1 MKKLKKIFVKVIFL
15 FLILMLMPINIS
27 SYATQEDILQSQSET
42 LNIKEFVSKANKYT
56 QDVFEGIDAGTLLN
70 EAISGKV
77 DNKTIFTRILAL
89 FGKEVKDTLK
99 IIGSIIVII
108 VIHSIFKSIS
118 DSLENKSISQ
128 ITYYVQYILIVTLIM
143 SNFADIINLAKTTI
157 QNLVG
162 FSYSLL
168 PILLT
173 LMMTTGSIA
182 SATAVQPVI
191 LFLITFIGNII
202 TTFLLPLILIGTAL
216 SIVSKVSDKV
226 QIDKLAKHF
235 KTSVVWVLGIVLT
248 IFVGVLS
255 LEGSLTSSVDGIT
268 AKTAKAAVSNFIP
281 VVGKILGDA
290 VDTVI
295 GCSNIL
301 KNAVGVVG
309 VIVVIGI
316 CIMPIIKLTILTITY
331 YIASAVCQP
340 IADSKII
347 SLLSGMGDTF
357 KVLLAMLISVSVM
370 LIIGITLVIKISN
383 SGLMYR

>member
-1 MKKLKKIFVKVIFL
+1 
-15 FLILMLMPINIS
+15 
-27 SYATQEDILQSQSET
+27 
-42 LNIKEFVSKANKYT
+42 
-56 QDVFEGIDAGTLLN
+56 
-70 EAISGKV
+70 
-77 DNKTIFTRILAL
+77 
-89 FGKEVKDTLK
+89 
-99 IIGSIIVII
+99 
-108 VIHSIFKSIS
+108 
-118 DSLENKSISQ
+118 
-128 ITYYVQYILIVTLIM
+128 M

-182 SATAVQPVI
+182 SASAVQPVL

-226 QIDKLAKHF
+226 QIDKLSKYF

-301 KNAVGVVG
+301 KNAVGIVG

-316 CIMPIIKLTILTITY
+316 CIVPIIKLAILTITY

-340 IADSKII
+340 IADDKIV